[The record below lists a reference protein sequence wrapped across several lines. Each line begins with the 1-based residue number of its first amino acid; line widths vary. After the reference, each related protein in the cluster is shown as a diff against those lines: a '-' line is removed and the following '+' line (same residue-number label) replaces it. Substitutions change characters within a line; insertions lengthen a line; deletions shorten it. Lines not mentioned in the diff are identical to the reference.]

1 MHKCIRCGNTY
12 QDNDASILRGCGD
25 CGSIFF
31 LYMKTTQDA
40 QQIDAMQ
47 KELQAKDTS
56 LEKELTKQIEE
67 RKAEEKKEE
76 KIELVEEG
84 EFVRIRG
91 EEEEE
96 IKEEVK
102 EEEVKVEKPKKIE
115 KGKFGVETVRI
126 PKEGIYEINIDAL
139 MKKRPLIIL
148 EKGRIYL
155 IHLPSAFGEVGE
167 L

>member
-1 MHKCIRCGNTY
+1 MHKCIRCGSTY
-12 QDNDASILRGCGD
+12 QDNDASILRGCGG

-40 QQIDAMQ
+40 QQIEEIQ
-47 KELQAKDTS
+47 KELQAKDTT

-67 RKAEEKKEE
+67 RKLEVEEKKEE
-76 KIELVEEG
+76 EKIEVVEEEG
-84 EFVRIRG
+84 FVRIKG
-91 EEEEE
+91 EE
-96 IKEEVK
+96 
-102 EEEVKVEKPKKIE
+102 EEEVKVEKPKKR
-115 KGKFGVETVRI
+115 KKKKFGVETIKI
-126 PKEGIYEINIDAL
+126 PKEGVYEINIDAL

-155 IHLPSAFGEVGE
+155 IHLPSAFEKAGE